1 MMKVPKFQ
9 DPDVTKFLEQF
20 LREKE
25 GSDKD
30 VLSST
35 TGNRS
40 LLLYSPSLKVFEVK
54 VTDAGA
60 LTVTKVSGT

>member
-9 DPDVTKFLEQF
+9 DPDVTKFFEQF